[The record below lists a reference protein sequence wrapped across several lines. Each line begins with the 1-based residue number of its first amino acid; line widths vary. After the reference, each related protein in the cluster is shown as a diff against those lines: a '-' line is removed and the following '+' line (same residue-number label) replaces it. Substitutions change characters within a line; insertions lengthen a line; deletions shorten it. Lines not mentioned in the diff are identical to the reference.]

1 MTSAEFELIGK
12 YFNNSDRAE
21 LLDEDIVLDNGDDCA
36 IVSVPSISQL
46 AITVDT
52 LISGVHFPVDTAPED
67 IAFKALM
74 VNLSDLS
81 SMGARPR
88 WITLA
93 ISLPEIDHD
102 WLSAFSGQLNLL
114 LQEWGVRLI
123 GGDTTRGHLSITIQ
137 AMGLVEKD
145 RFMRRD
151 VAAPGDSVFVTGTI
165 GDAAIGLKT
174 LERRLEDTQLSA
186 CVARLNRPLPNI
198 RFAEELSAIS
208 RCAIDISDGLLADL
222 GHILEASNCGATIEL
237 DMLPVSDAAR
247 YYFETYNKGQTDW
260 SLLLAGGDDYELCF
274 TVSPNDE
281 TRLLALAAR
290 HGVMLSRI
298 GNITKQ
304 KGARCIDINGDEVI
318 IDDAGFDHFVRSSC
332 QQAR

>member
-1 MTSAEFELIGK
+1 MASAEFDIIGK
-12 YFNNSDRAE
+12 YFNNSDRDE

-36 IVSVPSISQL
+36 IVSVPSASQL

-52 LISGVHFPVDTAPED
+52 LISGVHFPADTRPED
-67 IAFKALM
+67 IAFKSLM

-88 WITLA
+88 WITMA

-102 WLSAFSGQLNLL
+102 WLSAFSGQLNRL
-114 LQEWGVRLI
+114 LQQWSIRLI

-151 VAAPGDSVFVTGTI
+151 VAVPGDSVFVTGTI
-165 GDAAIGLKT
+165 GDAAIGLQA
-174 LERRLEDTQLSA
+174 LERKIGDEHLSD
-186 CVARLNRPLPNI
+186 CVNRLNRPLPNI

-222 GHILEASNCGATIEL
+222 GHILHASDCGARIEI
-237 DMLPVSDAAR
+237 DRLPVSDAAR
-247 YYFETYNKGQTDW
+247 YYFQTYNKGETDW

-274 TVSPNDE
+274 TVSPSDE
-281 TRLLALAAR
+281 PRLFALAAR

-298 GNITKQ
+298 GVITKQ
-304 KGARCIDINGDEVI
+304 KGARCIDAKGDEMVL
-318 IDDAGFDHFVRSSC
+318 DNAGFDHFISNT
-332 QQAR
+332 

>member
-1 MTSAEFELIGK
+1 MASAEFDIIGK

-36 IVSVPSISQL
+36 IVSVPSASQL

-52 LISGVHFPVDTAPED
+52 LISGVHFPADTPPED
-67 IAFKALM
+67 IAFKSLM

-102 WLSAFSGQLNLL
+102 WLRAFSAQLNLL
-114 LQEWGVRLI
+114 LQESGIRLI

-137 AMGLVEKD
+137 AMGLVAKD

-151 VAAPGDSVFVTGTI
+151 VAVPGDSVFVTGMI

-174 LERRLEDTQLSA
+174 LQRSIEDAQLSA
-186 CVARLNRPLPNI
+186 CVDRLNRPVPNI

-222 GHILEASNCGATIEL
+222 GHILEASNCGATIEI
-237 DMLPVSDAAR
+237 DRLPVSAAAR
-247 YYFETYNKGQTDW
+247 YYFETYNKGETDW

-281 TRLLALAAR
+281 TRLLALAER

-298 GNITKQ
+298 GDITKQ
-304 KGARCIDINGDEVI
+304 KGVRCVDAKGDEMFL
-318 IDDAGFDHFVRSSC
+318 DKAGFDHFVRSSS
-332 QQAR
+332 

>member
-1 MTSAEFELIGK
+1 MTSAEFDIIGK
-12 YFNNSDRAE
+12 YFKNSDRTE
-21 LLDEDIVLDNGDDCA
+21 LSDKDIVLDNGDDCA
-36 IVSVPSISQL
+36 IVSVPSASQL

-52 LISGVHFPVDTAPED
+52 LISGVHFPVDAQPED
-67 IAFKALM
+67 IAFKSLM

-93 ISLPEIDHD
+93 ISLPQIDEH
-102 WLSAFSGQLNLL
+102 WLSAFSAQLNLL

-151 VAAPGDSVFVTGTI
+151 AALPGDSIFVTGTI
-165 GDAAIGLKT
+165 GDAAIGLNT
-174 LERRLEDTQLSA
+174 LEQGIEDEELSP
-186 CVARLNRPLPNI
+186 CVARLNRPMPQI
-198 RFAEELSAIS
+198 RFAEELSVIS

-222 GHILEASNCGATIEL
+222 GHILEASDCGASIEI
-237 DMLPVSDAAR
+237 DQLPVSDAAR
-247 YYFETYNKGQTDW
+247 YYFETYNAGDTDW

-274 TVSPNDE
+274 TVSPDDE
-281 TRLLALAAR
+281 PRLRTLAAH

-298 GNITKQ
+298 GGITEQ
-304 KGARCIDINGDEVI
+304 KGARCIDAKGDEMVL
-318 IDDAGFDHFVRSSC
+318 DNAGFDHFTSNT
-332 QQAR
+332 